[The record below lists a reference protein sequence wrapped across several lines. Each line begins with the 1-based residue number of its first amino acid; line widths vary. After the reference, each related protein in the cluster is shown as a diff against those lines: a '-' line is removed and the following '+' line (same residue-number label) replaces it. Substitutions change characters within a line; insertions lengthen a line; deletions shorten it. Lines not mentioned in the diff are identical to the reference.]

1 MKAVRKNS
9 KERRFGRLG
18 LENLLGRILCGT
30 GACHLLAAT
39 ALAQGVG
46 DGVAVLPVDKVRQPI
61 PLFYSVEAETTASA
75 MGEKISGA
83 MNLKVRILQGRPD
96 MLTIGLEGE
105 GEVKDVTGSESLS
118 WSVRRESDGSRFLDL
133 KPKLKKPEPRPLFEE
148 GRISLQTLVPMVPEL
163 PKIDGPKEFSFKVL
177 FEHEFNRGEVVNLLL
192 PGLGKA
198 AGFSSKLVLKEAEGF
213 RAKVLG
219 LSALSR
225 IDSDAIEFEGSGAG
239 RLRLLVIPQG
249 GELAGIE
256 LIDPVLDGKV
266 SEDGESVAFV
276 LRARVQVN
284 HEDAALKLFEG
295 VALGETTSG
304 NGWHV
309 RLTKSGDAWYHE
321 LVGDMLGVEAEVMSL
336 PFEVAVK
343 RNGDWQMLDFRLPAG
358 VVVPVR
364 ISGLGAKV
372 SFSKDEP
379 VVPEQR
385 GNVWQGH
392 LNAAGQAKLA
402 WKEESEED
410 DGALFFSSSEI
421 AEVRVGAGLVRQ
433 ASEIGF
439 QVLQGKINSIRMKIE
454 GAGEVLAVSGEQVL
468 GWNPIEENGER
479 YLAIELSRPIEG
491 NGRLTVQAQA
501 PLGGFPVKAQPM
513 RFVPEGALR
522 HSGYL
527 RVANEGAVRL
537 EIIAAKG
544 MMQLSPDQFPGGKAA
559 EGLRQVFVY
568 RFPSASYDYSV
579 AADQVLP
586 EVSISE
592 VTIHEMGET
601 DRKIL
606 SDLEL
611 DIREAPLREWTV
623 GIPEEF
629 AVAEVSGASVA
640 DYSVAGEAMGGV
652 RELKILFNAA
662 VSGRQLV
669 SLRLEKNQGAETGDW
684 TLPVLEHREAK
695 SSRGFIGVASA
706 PGNRIVQGANG
717 GLAETPVDYFP
728 KKIEGLQQGF
738 RIREEKWSAT
748 MKVEALGQS
757 VQADVF
763 HLYSLKEG
771 VAYGSVVLNYFV
783 VGAPAS
789 EWRLKVPEGIGNI
802 DVTGQSVGRDWR
814 REGDTLIVPLVRP
827 AIGASTILVTF
838 EQPMSARGG
847 EIHPGEVRPLDVQS
861 ERGYIQVTS
870 PLQVD
875 ASIGESKGSILRID
889 ASELPAEYRLL
900 SSAPT
905 LEAWQYTAADP
916 EITMNVSWYDV
927 DEPVGEVID
936 FSSLKTHVSRNGQ
949 VATTARFY
957 ARSKGTTTLEVTL
970 PAEAKLWETMV
981 SGERVNARRDETKTL
996 IPLPS
1001 QADPNE
1007 PIEVIL
1013 RYGEEKRGKSV
1024 ALVAPSVGTAVAV
1037 ANWTVTGDE
1046 DRRLVPNGGTA
1057 ELVRPVMTETGF
1069 EWIATRGRTAAL
1081 MVLFLAALGF
1091 VLRRIKSIGVLGLV
1105 AMGGAML
1112 WSFMLANEAMHE
1124 RRTSLGTLEY
1134 TAPAV
1139 LVGDDL
1145 MVEVANVE
1153 AWKSMVSGPG
1163 IALLLGGFGLL
1174 GWALLRAVGRDK
1186 YVSLC
1191 VGGGIAL
1198 LACGLLAQRGGAV
1211 LFFAVFGLTLLLG
1224 AVLPWAVGYLKGMR
1238 STSVAA
1244 ASLILLSLMMPRAEA
1259 EIPEG
1264 SSPAESITQKWV
1276 LDEGRLKAELAI
1288 RVRADEAGQRFHL
1301 LDSHAVLT
1309 GFEGF
1314 GLKAEKD
1321 KGGYFIVAEQA
1332 GVFTGRG
1339 EFEMGVKNPREGWV
1353 VPTGA
1358 AAAQEIRVQMNEAG
1372 WSFDA
1377 TNAARVTQIGSDQ
1390 DGVSGAVI
1398 VLGVGNESKI
1408 SIRPMQRDASSEK
1421 VQFYTEVS
1429 DLFVPGPGVVN
1440 GLHRIA
1446 IRPARGVVRELV
1458 IMVPEEFT
1466 VGDVKDGPVGRWR
1479 FNPETRELSVA
1490 VEPGQ
1495 EQPFAFSVATQRA
1508 TESLPVDLK
1517 LRPMRVVG
1525 SEGAV
1530 GMLGLAFGGEAQAE
1544 GIKTEGMGAV
1554 NLDDFDARLLPRN
1567 AKSEPLAL
1575 LQKAYR
1581 YGVEEASVSLKV
1593 TSVAP
1598 EIRAEMT
1605 QTLSLGADRMVLAAD
1620 LVANITRAGVFKLM
1634 VEIPEGLE
1642 VESVTGASLSHWTE
1656 SPSDGK
1662 RLISLNLNGRTL
1674 GEQAFSISLS
1684 APSPGSLESWEVPR
1698 LLLRDA
1704 TRQRGT
1710 LTVVPDRGLQVRA
1723 VSRSNVSQLD
1733 PREAGVPRPGA
1744 LAFRLL
1750 QSDWALSLAVKEL
1763 DSWVTAQA
1771 LQEVTLRE
1779 GQVLTRARVI
1789 YRIENAARKTLRV
1802 RLPGL
1807 DESAAATVRATGPAV
1822 GDFVPV
1828 EGEENLW
1835 EIRFQRGVVGETAVD
1850 IEFQRQSKD
1859 DKAQIMPLEL
1869 IDTRQSSFFVSVKTG
1884 GRLDATV
1891 SSTPRGWQ
1899 KTDWNGVPSGLR
1911 GDRRG
1916 DLADFL
1922 YRVAEVEGA
1931 LEISVARHA
1940 LAESERLRVKEGV
1953 LRTLISSEGSSIT
1966 TVELRIQASAK
1977 ATLKLA
1983 LPEGVTPFNLAV
1995 NGEGVPLVRSG
2006 SKWLF
2011 YVTPSPVANQPAL
2024 VEFSYAHESDQRGM
2038 LHGPRLGVPLENLI
2052 WDVFVPEGWLLAD
2065 SRGDFQLV
2073 KQEESEALSLKAYL
2087 AMVDA
2092 RRTRGKAEAVAEL
2105 DQGYA
2110 WLRAGE
2116 QDKAGQ
2122 VLGKAAR
2129 NGFLDEASNEDARV
2143 QFRNLKMQQAVL
2155 GLNTRRQRN
2164 YFDNR
2169 FNGSQVENAQLEQAA
2184 EENPILQGQ
2193 SNFDP
2198 KQFDRLMVGN
2208 SAEVT
2213 SSLKTI
2219 AQRIVEQQLEV
2230 ESAPGS
2236 LEVQLPGQGRMLRFS
2251 RSLQVTTNEPM
2262 QLQLSLKRER
2272 PRGWLFGG
2280 IVAILS
2286 AAVLVVGW
2294 CGARKVA

>member
-1 MKAVRKNS
+1 MCWARA
-9 KERRFGRLG
+9 GQW
-18 LENLLGRILCGT
+18 
-30 GACHLLAAT
+30 LAALFLSG
-39 ALAQGVG
+39 AVLAQNVG
-46 DGVAVLPVDKVRQPI
+46 EGVAVLPVEKVRQSV
-61 PLFYSVEAETTASA
+61 PLFYAVDTETNATAMAERFT
-75 MGEKISGA
+75 GDID
-83 MNLKVRILQGRPD
+83 LKVRVLQGRPEI
-96 MLTIGLEGE
+96 LTIGLSGD
-105 GEVKDVTGSESLS
+105 GEVSGVSGSELAS
-118 WSVRRESDGSRFLDL
+118 WSVRKESNGSRFLDL
-133 KPKLKKPEPRPLFEE
+133 KPKLPKSEAKPLVAPGILDLQGFRPLAP
-148 GRISLQTLVPMVPEL
+148 QP
-163 PKIDGPKEFSFKVL
+163 PKIDGPKEFRFKIK
-177 FEHEFNRGEVVNLLL
+177 FAHEFERGEVVELML
-192 PGLGKA
+192 PGAGKA
-198 AGFSSKLVLKEAEGF
+198 AGFSSKLTVNEAVGFRVKQLVLKG
-213 RAKVLG
+213 
-219 LSALSR
+219 LSR
-225 IDSDAIEFEGSGAG
+225 IDSDRIQFEGSGSG
-239 RLRLLVIPQG
+239 LLRMKVVPQG
-249 GELAGIE
+249 GELADIE
-256 LIDPVLDGKV
+256 LIDPTLVGRV
-266 SEDGESVAFV
+266 SDDGESVSFV
-276 LRARVQVN
+276 LRSVVQVN
-284 HEDAALKLFEG
+284 RDEAAVTLFQG
-295 VALGETTSG
+295 VALGGTTSG
-304 NGWHV
+304 DGWHV
-309 RLTKSGDAWYHE
+309 RLAKRGDAWVHE
-321 LVGDMLGVEAEVMSL
+321 LVGSSEGGRGFLEL
-336 PFEVAVK
+336 PFEVAVQ
-343 RNGDWQMLDFRLPAG
+343 RDGDWKSLDFKLPAG
-358 VVVPVR
+358 VVVPVK
-364 ISGLGAKV
+364 IEGLDNDV
-372 SFSKDEP
+372 SFSKDQA
-379 VVPEQR
+379 VVPERR
-385 GNVWQGH
+385 GDAWEGH
-392 LNAAGQAKLA
+392 LNAVGNAKLA
-402 WKEESEED
+402 WKEGSKEE

-421 AEVRVGAGLVRQ
+421 SEVRVGAGLVRQ
-433 ASEIGF
+433 ASEIRF

-454 GAGEVLAVSGEQVL
+454 AAGEVLAVSGEQVL
-468 GWNPIEENGER
+468 GWNPVEENGER
-479 YLAIELSRPIEG
+479 FLAIELSRPIEG
-491 NGRLTVQAQA
+491 NGWLTIQTQA

-513 RFVPEGALR
+513 RFSPEGALR
-522 HSGYL
+522 HSGYV

-537 EIIAAKG
+537 EIIEAKG
-544 MMQLSPDQFPGGKAA
+544 MMQLSPDQFPGSKAS
-559 EGLRQVFVY
+559 EGLRQIFVY

-586 EVSISE
+586 EVSVSE

-601 DRKIL
+601 DRRIL

-623 GIPEEF
+623 GIPEDF

-640 DYSVAGEAMGGV
+640 DYSVVGEAKGGL

-662 VSGRQLV
+662 VAGRQLV
-669 SLRLEKNQGAETGDW
+669 SLKLEKNQGAETGDW
-684 TLPVLEHREAK
+684 TLPILDHGDAK

-706 PGNRIVQGANG
+706 PGYRIVPGANG

-771 VAYGSVVLNYFV
+771 VAYGSVVVNYFV

-814 REGDTLIVPLVRP
+814 REEDVLIIPLVRP
-827 AIGASTILVTF
+827 ALGASTILVTF

-847 EIHPGEVRPLDVQS
+847 EIHPGEVRPIDVQS

-875 ASIGESKGSILRID
+875 ASIGESKGSVLRID

-916 EITMNVSWYDV
+916 EITMNVSWYEV

-936 FSSLKTHVSRNGQ
+936 FSSLKTHVSRDGQ

-957 ARSKGTTTLEVTL
+957 ARSKGATTLEVNL
-970 PAEAKLWETMV
+970 PVGAKLWETMV
-981 SGERVNARRDETKTL
+981 SGERVNARRDEERTL
-996 IPLPS
+996 IPLSS

-1013 RYGEEKRGKSV
+1013 RYGEEKSGGSV
-1024 ALVAPSVGTAVAV
+1024 ELAAPRLGTAVAV

-1046 DRRLVPNGGTA
+1046 DRRLVPKGGTA

-1069 EWIATRGRTAAL
+1069 EWVATRGRMPAL
-1081 MVLFLAALGF
+1081 IVLVLAALGF
-1091 VLRRIKSIGVLGLV
+1091 VLRKFKSVGVLGLV
-1105 AMGGAML
+1105 AMAGAML
-1112 WSFMLANEAMHE
+1112 WSFMLANDAMSE
-1124 RRTSLGTLEY
+1124 RRTSLATLEY

-1145 MVEVANVE
+1145 VIEVANIE
-1153 AWKSMVSGPG
+1153 AWKSMVSNEG
-1163 IALLLGGFGLL
+1163 IMLLLVGAGLL

-1186 YVSLC
+1186 YVALC
-1191 VGGGIAL
+1191 VGGGVAAI
-1198 LACGLLAQRGGAV
+1198 ACGLLAQRGGAV
-1211 LFFAVFGLTLLLG
+1211 LFFTAFGLALLVS
-1224 AVLPWAVGYLKGMR
+1224 AVIPWVAGYLKGGR
-1238 STSVAA
+1238 STPVVTASV
-1244 ASLILLSLMMPRAEA
+1244 ILLGFMMPRMEA
-1259 EIPEG
+1259 AVPDG
-1264 SSPAESITQKWV
+1264 SSPAESIRQKWV
-1276 LDEGRLKAELAI
+1276 LDDGRLKGELVI
-1288 RVRADEAGQRFHL
+1288 RVRAEEAGERFL
-1301 LDSHAVLT
+1301 LLSPKAVLT
-1309 GFEGF
+1309 GFEGA
-1314 GLKAEKD
+1314 GLKAVKD
-1321 KGGYFIVAEQA
+1321 KGGYYVVAEVA

-1339 EFEMGVKNPREGWV
+1339 EFEMGVKDPRKGWA

-1358 AAAQEIRVQMNEAG
+1358 AASQEIRAEMTEAG
-1372 WSFDA
+1372 WSFQA
-1377 TNAARVTQIGSDQ
+1377 TNAARVSQVDYAGGDL
-1390 DGVSGAVI
+1390 SGAEI
-1398 VLGVGNESKI
+1398 VLGVGDGSTV
-1408 SIRPMQRDASSEK
+1408 SIRPLQRDASDEE

-1458 IMVPEEFT
+1458 IKVPENFT
-1466 VGDVKDGPVGRWR
+1466 VGDVMDGPVGRWR
-1479 FNPETRELSVA
+1479 FNPESRELTVA
-1490 VEPGQ
+1490 IEPGQ
-1495 EQPFAFSVATQRA
+1495 EKPFAFSVATQRA

-1517 LRPMRVVG
+1517 LVPMRIVG

-1554 NLDDFDARLLPRN
+1554 NLDDFDSRLLPRN
-1567 AKSEPLAL
+1567 SKSEPLAL

-1598 EIRAEMT
+1598 EIRAEVN

-1620 LVANITRAGVFKLM
+1620 LVATITRAGVFKLL

-1642 VESVTGASLSHWTE
+1642 VESVTGDSLSHWTE
-1656 SPSDGK
+1656 TPSDGK

-1674 GEQAFSISLS
+1674 GEQSFSISLA

-1698 LLLRDA
+1698 LVLRDS

-1710 LTVVPDRGLQVRA
+1710 LMVVPDRGLQVRA

-1733 PREAGVPRPGA
+1733 PRDAGVPRPGA
-1744 LAFRLL
+1744 LAFKLL
-1750 QSDWALSLAVKEL
+1750 QSDWTLNLAVKEL

-1779 GQVLTRARVI
+1779 GQMLTRARVI
-1789 YRIENAARKTLRV
+1789 YRIENAARKTLRL

-1835 EIRFQRGVVGETAVD
+1835 EIRFQRGVAGETAVD
-1850 IEFQRQSKD
+1850 IEFQSQRND
-1859 DKAQIMPLEL
+1859 EAAQILPLEL
-1869 IDTRQSSFFVSVKTG
+1869 IDIRQSSYFVSVKTG
-1884 GRLDATV
+1884 GRLNAEV
-1891 SSTPRGWQ
+1891 GSTPRGWQ
-1899 KTDWNGVPSGLR
+1899 KTDWNGVPSSLR
-1911 GDRRG
+1911 GERRG

-1922 YRVAEVEGA
+1922 YRVAEAEGA
-1931 LEISVARHA
+1931 LVVNVARHA
-1940 LAESERLRVKEGV
+1940 LAESERLRVKEGI

-1966 TVELRIQASAK
+1966 TVELHIDASAK
-1977 ATLKLA
+1977 STLKLA

-2006 SKWLF
+2006 SEWLF

-2024 VEFSYAHESDQRGM
+2024 VEFSYSHESAQRG
-2038 LHGPRLGVPLENLI
+2038 LLSGPQLGVPLENLV
-2052 WDVFVPEGWLLAD
+2052 WDVFVPEGWLLAG
-2065 SRGDFQLV
+2065 SKGDFQLV
-2073 KQEESEALSLKAYL
+2073 KQEETGALSLKAYL

-2092 RRTRGKAEAVAEL
+2092 RRAHGKAEAVAEL

-2169 FNGSQVENAQLEQAA
+2169 FSGNQAENAQLEQAA
-2184 EENPILQGQ
+2184 GENPILQGQ

-2219 AQRIVEQQLEV
+2219 AQRIVEQQMEV
-2230 ESAPGS
+2230 EAAPGS

-2262 QLQLSLKRER
+2262 SLHLRLERER
-2272 PRGWLFGG
+2272 PRGWFFGG

-2286 AAVLVVGW
+2286 AGVLVVGW
-2294 CGARKVA
+2294 SLSRKVK

>member
-1 MKAVRKNS
+1 MKRKEWSTGRKDAIVRT
-9 KERRFGRLG
+9 GQALLG
-18 LENLLGRILCGT
+18 L
-30 GACHLLAAT
+30 LLAT
-39 ALAQGVG
+39 LAPAQDVG
-46 DGVAVLPVDKVRQPI
+46 EGMAVLPVEKVRQPA
-61 PLFYSVEAETTASA
+61 PLFYSVEAKTNATAQ
-75 MGEKISGA
+75 GERITGS
-83 MNLKVRILQGRPD
+83 MDLKVRVLQGRAKN
-96 MLTIGLEGE
+96 LTIGLNGD
-105 GEVKDVTGSESLS
+105 GEVLSVTGSKLIS
-118 WSVRRESDGSRFLDL
+118 WSVRKESDGSRFLDL
-133 KPKLKKPEPRPLFEE
+133 KPKLPQEKPQPLFE
-148 GRISLQTLVPMVPEL
+148 GGLFNLPNTVPLVPRP
-163 PKIDGPKEFSFKVL
+163 PKVDGPKEFGFKVA
-177 FEHEFNRGEVVNLLL
+177 FSHDFDRGDAVGLLL
-192 PGLGKA
+192 PAPGKA
-198 AGFSSKLVLKEAEGF
+198 AGFSSKVTLNESTGF
-213 RAKVLG
+213 RAKLLELAG
-219 LSALSR
+219 LSR
-225 IDSDAIEFEGSGAG
+225 IDSDLDRFEGTGSGKI
-239 RLRLLVIPQG
+239 RLKVVPQG
-249 GELAGIE
+249 GELPDIE
-256 LIDPVLDGKV
+256 LINPMLVGKV
-266 SEDGESVAFV
+266 GSDGESVSFV
-276 LRARVQVN
+276 LSARVQVN
-284 HEDAALKLFEG
+284 QEDSSVTLFQG
-295 VALGETTSG
+295 VALGETTAG
-304 NGWHV
+304 DGWHV
-309 RLTKSGDAWYHE
+309 RLANKGDSWFHE
-321 LVGDMLGVEAEVMSL
+321 LVGSSAGAEGMMEL

-343 RNGDWQMLDFRLPAG
+343 RKGDWRMLDFRLPAG

-364 ISGLGAKV
+364 IEGMSELV
-372 SFSKDEP
+372 SFSKEEP
-379 VVPEQR
+379 VVPERR
-385 GNVWQGH
+385 GEAWEGH
-392 LNAAGQAKLA
+392 LNAAGHAKLA
-402 WKEESEED
+402 WKEGAED
-410 DGALFFSSSEI
+410 ADGALFFSSTEI
-421 AEVRVGAGLVRQ
+421 TEVRVGAGLVRQ
-433 ASEIGF
+433 ASDIGF

-454 GAGEVLAVSGEQVL
+454 GSGEVLAVSGEQVL
-468 GWNPIEENGER
+468 GWNPVEEGEER
-479 YLAIELSRPIEG
+479 FLAIELSRPIEG
-491 NGRLTVQAQA
+491 SGRLTVQAQA

-513 RFVPEGALR
+513 RFIPDGALR
-522 HSGYL
+522 HSGYV

-537 EIIAAKG
+537 EIVESKG
-544 MMQLSPDQFPGGKAA
+544 MMQLSPEQFPGGKAA
-559 EGLRQVFVY
+559 KGLRQVFVY
-568 RFPSASYDYSV
+568 RFPSSSYDYTV

-601 DRKIL
+601 DRRIL

-623 GIPEEF
+623 GIPKDF

-640 DYSVAGEAMGGV
+640 DYSVAGEAKGET
-652 RELKILFNAA
+652 RQLKILFKSA
-662 VSGRQLV
+662 VAGRQLV
-669 SLRLEKNQGAETGDW
+669 SLRLEKNQGSETGDW
-684 TLPVLEHREAK
+684 TLPVLQHSDAR
-695 SSRGFIGVASA
+695 STRGFVGVASA
-706 PGNRIVQGANG
+706 PGYRIVPGTTG

-771 VAYGSVVLNYFV
+771 VAYGSVVVNYFV

-789 EWRLKVPEGIGNI
+789 EWRLRVPEGIGNI

-814 REGDTLIVPLVRP
+814 QEEDVLIVPLVRP
-827 AIGASTILVTF
+827 ALGASTILVTF

-847 EIHPGEVRPLDVQS
+847 EISPGEVRPLEVQS

-916 EITMNVSWYDV
+916 EITMNVSWYEV

-936 FSSLKTHVSRNGQ
+936 FSSLKTHVSRDGQ
-949 VATTARFY
+949 VATTARFF
-957 ARSKGTTTLEVTL
+957 ARSKGATTLEVSL
-970 PAEAKLWETMV
+970 PVDAKLWETRV
-981 SGERVNARRDETKTL
+981 SGERVNARRDGAKTL
-996 IPLPS
+996 IPLSS

-1007 PIEVIL
+1007 PIEVVL
-1013 RYGEEKRGKSV
+1013 RYGEEKTGKSV
-1024 ALVAPSVGTAVAV
+1024 TLLAPGVGTAVAV
-1037 ANWTVTGDE
+1037 VNWTVTGDE
-1046 DRRLVPNGGTA
+1046 DRRLVPKGGTG

-1069 EWIATRGRTAAL
+1069 EWIATRGRMAAP

-1091 VLRRIKSIGVLGLV
+1091 VLRRFKSIGVLGLV
-1105 AMGGAML
+1105 AMVGAMV

-1124 RRTSLGTLEY
+1124 RRANVATLEY

-1145 MVEVANVE
+1145 VVELANVE
-1153 AWKSMVSGPG
+1153 AWKALTSSSGMM
-1163 IALLLGGFGLL
+1163 LLLAGVGVL

-1186 YVSLC
+1186 YVLLC
-1191 VGGGIAL
+1191 VGAGLALIAF
-1198 LACGLLAQRGGAV
+1198 GLLAQHGGAV
-1211 LFFAVFGLTLLLG
+1211 LFFSVLGLALLVSAVI
-1224 AVLPWAVGYLKGMR
+1224 PWVGGYLKGVKR
-1238 STSVAA
+1238 GGAVA
-1244 ASLILLSLMMPRAEA
+1244 ASLILLAAMAPRVEA
-1259 EIPEG
+1259 AIPDG
-1264 SSPAESITQKWV
+1264 SSPAESMKQSWV
-1276 LDEGRLKAELAI
+1276 LHEGRLKGEVAI
-1288 RVRADEAGQRFHL
+1288 RVRANEAGERFQL
-1301 LDSHAVLT
+1301 LKKHAVLT
-1309 GFEGF
+1309 AFNGA
-1314 GLKAEKD
+1314 GLKAV
-1321 KGGYFIVAEQA
+1321 KGKEGYFVVAESP
-1332 GVFTGRG
+1332 GVFTGKA
-1339 EFEMGVKNPREGWV
+1339 EFEKGVTNPRAGWQ
-1353 VPTGA
+1353 VPTGVA
-1358 AAAQEIRVQMNEAG
+1358 ASQEIQVEMTEPG
-1372 WSFDA
+1372 WSFEA
-1377 TNAARVTQIGSDQ
+1377 SNAARVTQMDYAEA
-1390 DGVSGAVI
+1390 DLSGAVI
-1398 VLGVGNESKI
+1398 VLGVGNDSKI
-1408 SIRPMQRDASSEK
+1408 SIRPLQRDASNEK

-1446 IRPARGVVRELV
+1446 IRPARGVVRELTLN
-1458 IMVPEEFT
+1458 VPEDFT
-1466 VGDVKDGPVGRWR
+1466 VGDVSDGPVGRWR
-1479 FNPETRELSVA
+1479 FNPETRELKVA
-1490 VEPGQ
+1490 VEPAQ
-1495 EQPFAFSVATQRA
+1495 ENPFAFSVATQRA
-1508 TESLPVDLK
+1508 TEGLPVDLK
-1517 LRPMRVVG
+1517 LVPMRVVG

-1544 GIKTEGMGAV
+1544 GITVEGMGAV

-1581 YGVEEASVSLKV
+1581 YGVEEASISLKV

-1598 EIRAEMT
+1598 EIRAEVT
-1605 QTLSLGADRMVLAAD
+1605 QTLSLGEDRMVLAAD
-1620 LVANITRAGVFKLM
+1620 LLAKITRAGVFKLL

-1656 SPSDGK
+1656 SPAAGK

-1674 GEQAFSISLS
+1674 GEQTFSISLS
-1684 APSPGSLESWEVPR
+1684 SPSPGSLDSWEVPR
-1698 LLLRDA
+1698 LVLREA

-1710 LTVVPDRGLQVRA
+1710 LTVVPERGLQVRA
-1723 VSRSNVSQLD
+1723 VARTNVSQLD
-1733 PREAGVPRPGA
+1733 PRDAGVPRPGA

-1789 YRIENAARKTLRV
+1789 YRIENAAQKSLRV

-1807 DESAAATVRATGPAV
+1807 NESAAATVRATGPAV

-1828 EGEENLW
+1828 EGEEGLW
-1835 EIRFQRGVVGETAVD
+1835 EIRFQRGVAGETAVD
-1850 IEFQRQSKD
+1850 IEFQRQSNGEE
-1859 DKAQIMPLEL
+1859 ARVMPLEL
-1869 IDTRQSSFFVSVKTG
+1869 VDIRQSSHFVSIKTG
-1884 GRLDATV
+1884 GRLDATI
-1891 SSTPRGWQ
+1891 SDTPRGWQ
-1899 KTDWNGVPSGLR
+1899 KTDMNGLPSALR
-1911 GDRRG
+1911 GERRG

-1931 LEISVARHA
+1931 LVVSVARHA
-1940 LAESERLRVKEGV
+1940 LAESERLRVKKGN
-1953 LRTLISSEGSSIT
+1953 LRTLVSSEGSSIT
-1966 TVELRIQASAK
+1966 TVELHIEASSK

-1983 LPEGVTPFNLAV
+1983 LPAGVTPFNLAV

-2006 SKWLF
+2006 TEWLF

-2024 VEFSYAHESDQRGM
+2024 VEFSYSHESDKRG
-2038 LHGPRLGVPLENLI
+2038 LLSGPQLGVPLENLI
-2052 WDVFVPEGWLLAD
+2052 WDVFVPEGWLLAE

-2073 KQEESEALSLKAYL
+2073 SQDDAGSLSLQTYL

-2092 RRTRGKAEAVAEL
+2092 RRAHGKAEAVAEL

-2116 QDKAGQ
+2116 QGKAGQ

-2164 YFDNR
+2164 YLDNR
-2169 FNGSQVENAQLEQAA
+2169 FSGDEAENAQLEQAA
-2184 EENPILQGQ
+2184 EENPILQGR

-2213 SSLKTI
+2213 TSLKTI

-2230 ESAPGS
+2230 EAAPGS
-2236 LEVQLPGQGRMLRFS
+2236 LELELPGHGRVLRFS
-2251 RSLQVTTNEPM
+2251 RSLQVKTNEPM
-2262 QLQLSLKRER
+2262 QLELKLERER
-2272 PRGWLFGG
+2272 PSGWLFGG
-2280 IVAILS
+2280 IVAIL
-2286 AAVLVVGW
+2286 AACVLVTGW
-2294 CGARKVA
+2294 NWKSKPEEA